1 MVGLTASQEVG
12 EEAQFPSETSPGL
25 TLSPPLQLEGQEMA
39 LPMAEAG
46 LTRGDD
52 SVLSVVRI
60 SFCWRPPGEKVL
72 KQETGLFSP

>member
-1 MVGLTASQEVG
+1 MVL
-12 EEAQFPSETSPGL
+12 L
-25 TLSPPLQLEGQEMA
+25 
-39 LPMAEAG
+39 MAEAG

-60 SFCWRPPGEKVL
+60 SFCWRSPEEKVL

>member
-1 MVGLTASQEVG
+1 
-12 EEAQFPSETSPGL
+12 
-25 TLSPPLQLEGQEMA
+25 MA